1 MTNHLRADGRYRGAD
16 ADTSALAYSIPNAA
30 ARIGISRSNLYEQ
43 IRVGEIPT
51 IKIGAR
57 TLIGDDDLRAFLERH
72 RVVPAQAGET
82 A

>member
-1 MTNHLRADGRYRGAD
+1 MTNHLRADGQVRGGN
-16 ADTSALAYSIPNAA
+16 SRPVALAYSIPDAA

-72 RVVPAQAGET
+72 RVVPAT
-82 A
+82 

>member
-1 MTNHLRADGRYRGAD
+1 VTNHLRADGQIRGGD
-16 ADTSALAYSIPNAA
+16 LELSALAYSIPDAA

-57 TLIGDDDLRAFLERH
+57 TLIGDDDLRAFLARH
-72 RVVPAQAGET
+72 RVVPAT
-82 A
+82 